1 MQIGMVGLGR
11 MGGNMTIRLI
21 QHGHS
26 VVAYDRSPEAV
37 QASAREGATPA
48 SSLEE
53 LVAKL
58 QPPRAVWIMVPAGDP
73 VDQTINTLVPLM
85 SRGDTVI
92 DGGNSR
98 WTDSIRRANELE
110 KQGLKW
116 LDVGTSGGIW
126 GLKVGYSMMI
136 GGDPDNFQHWEPI
149 FQALAPDGGYG
160 LVGPAGAGHFVKM
173 VHNGVEYGMME
184 AYGEGFE
191 IMKRAADYPNLDLTQ
206 IAGIWNHG
214 SVVRSWLLEL
224 AEDAL
229 RKDPGLESIRGY
241 VQDSGEGRWT
251 VEAAINTG
259 VPAPVIA
266 LSLFRRFES
275 REPDAFSNKVL
286 AALRNE
292 FGGHAVEAEPAGA
305 HAGGE

>member
-1 MQIGMVGLGR
+1 MVGLGR
-11 MGGNMTIRLI
+11 MGGNMTLRLM

-26 VVAYDRSPEAV
+26 VVAFDRSRDVVE
-37 QASAREGATPA
+37 QYARQGATPA
-48 SSLEE
+48 YTLEE
-53 LVAKL
+53 VVSKL
-58 QPPRAVWIMVPAGDP
+58 DPPRAVWIMVPAGKP
-73 VDQTINTLVPLM
+73 VEETIETLTSLM
-85 SRGDTVI
+85 SQGDTVI

-98 WTDSIRRANELE
+98 WTDSMRRAKEL
-110 KQGLKW
+110 GDRGFKW
-116 LDVGTSGGIW
+116 MDVGTSGGIW

-136 GGDPDNFQHWEPI
+136 GADPDNFKHWEPI
-149 FQALAPDGGYG
+149 FVALAPEGGYG

-191 IMKRAADYPNLDLTQ
+191 IMKRSADYPSLDLTQ
-206 IAGIWNHG
+206 IAGIWNHA

-224 AEDAL
+224 LEDAL

-241 VQDSGEGRWT
+241 VEDSGEGRWT
-251 VEAAINTG
+251 VEAAINTS

-266 LSLFRRFES
+266 LSLFQRFAS

-292 FGGHAVEAEPAGA
+292 FGGHAVQAEPAGST
-305 HAGGE
+305 AGGE

>member
-11 MGGNMTIRLI
+11 MGGNMTLRLM

-26 VVAYDRSPEAV
+26 VVAFDRS
-37 QASAREGATPA
+37 REVVDQYAKDGATPA
-48 SSLEE
+48 YSLEE
-53 LVAKL
+53 VVSKL
-58 QPPRAVWIMVPAGDP
+58 EVPRAVWIMVPAGKP
-73 VDQTINTLVPLM
+73 VEDTINTLASVM
-85 SRGDTVI
+85 SPGDTII

-98 WTDSIRRANELE
+98 WTDSIRRAKELE
-110 KQGLKW
+110 AKGLRW
-116 LDVGTSGGIW
+116 MDVGTSGGVW

-136 GGDPDNFQHWEPI
+136 GGEPENFKHWEPI
-149 FQALAPDGGYG
+149 FVALAPENGYG

-191 IMKRAADYPNLDLTQ
+191 IMKCAADYPNLDLTQ
-206 IAGIWNHG
+206 IAGIWNHA

-224 AEDAL
+224 LEDAL
-229 RKDPGLESIRGY
+229 KKDPGLESIRGY
-241 VQDSGEGRWT
+241 VEDSGEGRWT
-251 VEAAINTG
+251 VEAAIDTS

-266 LSLFRRFES
+266 LALFRRFASRQPES
-275 REPDAFSNKVL
+275 FSAKIL

-292 FGGHAVEAEPAGA
+292 FGGHAVQREPAGT
-305 HAGGE
+305 HSGGE